1 MPAPANA
8 FKSALR
14 GPRTLYGFWVAMA
27 DPYAAEIAAQAGF
40 DWILID
46 GEHAPNDL
54 RSIVAQLQVAAA
66 FPAHPIVRLPV
77 GDPTLVKQLL
87 DAGAQTLLVP
97 MVDDAETAEALVRS
111 VRYPPRGTRGIGAAL
126 GRASRF
132 NAIPDYMSNA
142 DNEICLI
149 VQAESR
155 RALEALDD
163 ILAVDGVDGVF
174 IGPNDLAA
182 DMGFTNRLDA
192 PEVREAIRDAL
203 GRIRAAGKAAGMLE
217 FDPDE
222 VARHRADG
230 ANLIAVGADTPM
242 LAKAAS
248 DLAMR
253 FAG

>member
-1 MPAPANA
+1 
-8 FKSALR
+8 
-14 GPRTLYGFWVAMA
+14 
-27 DPYAAEIAAQAGF
+27 
-40 DWILID
+40 
-46 GEHAPNDL
+46 
-54 RSIVAQLQVAAA
+54 
-66 FPAHPIVRLPV
+66 
-77 GDPTLVKQLL
+77 
-87 DAGAQTLLVP
+87 

-142 DNEICLI
+142 DDEICLI